1 MIVLQEET
9 QQIQRKDNFF
19 LQNVKHISESI
30 FNDVLNFQCDEDKL
44 SQGTRI
50 YINLYWLQTGQD
62 REGKIGLY
70 PSS

>member
-1 MIVLQEET
+1 MYIFYIFSELGIVIVLQEET
-9 QQIQRKDNFF
+9 QQIHRKEYFF

-50 YINLYWLQTGQD
+50 YINL
-62 REGKIGLY
+62 
-70 PSS
+70 